1 MKRVL
6 AILLAVMMM
15 AAACGDDD
23 SSDTAAEPAAGDDD
37 SSDTADE
44 PADSADKATITLVI
58 NPWTASALNAHVA
71 AQLIESELGNPTEL
85 INIDEQ
91 AMFAGLAD
99 GTLDVVLEIWPS
111 SITDIKQAFFD
122 DGTINDIGSLG
133 AIGKIGW
140 FVPQYV
146 IDEYP
151 EMATYEGLSSDV
163 AAEYFGTA
171 ETGDLGRFLATDP
184 SYSQYDALLIE
195 NLGLPFEVIYSGSE
209 PATVAELDSKAS
221 AGEGII
227 LYWWTP
233 TAAVGEYD
241 LVNVALPEFTTECG
255 ATSGTPDADVTC
267 DYPEETIFKAA
278 SAALAD
284 KDADV
289 YAFFE
294 AFTITNADQ
303 LEMLPSAEIDGED
316 PADVAA
322 AWIEAHSDV
331 WSAWIP

>member
-1 MKRVL
+1 MKRLLTLLVAL
-6 AILLAVMMM
+6 AMV
-15 AAACGDDD
+15 AAACG
-23 SSDTAAEPAAGDDD
+23 GDDD
-37 SSDTADE
+37 
-44 PADSADKATITLVI
+44 ADKPTIMLVV
-58 NPWTASALNAHVA
+58 NPWTASALNAEVA
-71 AQLIESELGNPTEL
+71 AQLITNELGNPTE
-85 INIDEQ
+85 IVNIDEQ
-91 AMFAGLAD
+91 AMFAGLGD

-111 SITDIKQAFFD
+111 SITDIKQAYFD
-122 DGTINDIGSLG
+122 DGSVTEIGTLG
-133 AIGKIGW
+133 VLGKIGW

-146 IDEYP
+146 IDEHP
-151 EMATYEGLSSDV
+151 EMATWEGLTGDV

-209 PATVAELDSKAS
+209 PATVAEIDSKVA
-221 AGEGII
+221 AGEGVI

-233 TAAVGEYD
+233 TAAVGHYN
-241 LVNVALPEFTTECG
+241 LVNVALPAFTPECG
-255 ATSGTPDADVTC
+255 ATSGTADADVTC

-278 SAALAD
+278 SSALED

-289 YAFFE
+289 WAFLQ

-303 LEMLPSAEIDGED
+303 LEMLPSAEIDGD
-316 PADVAA
+316 DVSDVAA
-322 AWIEAHSDV
+322 AWIAAHEDI